1 MQSSVVK
8 DESEADVMGGKL
20 EGSVPLR
27 LEE

>member
-1 MQSSVVK
+1 MRSSVVK

-20 EGSVPLR
+20 EGSVSLR